1 MNRNTEGG
9 LLLTLDFQK
18 LPNGEGSQPRS
29 SAARDGLSRP
39 ASEVAPAR
47 ELGKI
52 AFDHRWELVM
62 GG

>member
-29 SAARDGLSRP
+29 PQRAT
-39 ASEVAPAR
+39 V
-47 ELGKI
+47 
-52 AFDHRWELVM
+52 
-62 GG
+62 